1 MNALA
6 AESASGFPQLV
17 AEVRARL
24 AEVRTRI
31 RAACERAG
39 RPPSS
44 VRIVAV
50 TKTHPPEVVRAAVLA
65 GLTDLAENRVQEML
79 AKMEAVDLSAEVT
92 DEAAVA
98 GPSEQRG
105 LGGRVVNWHL
115 VGHLQRNKARDVVG
129 RAVLVHSL
137 DRTSLANELSRRA
150 EHARVV
156 QRVLVQV
163 NLAGDLGKSGCSPDR
178 LLRVVGH
185 VRSRPNLVVEGL
197 MTIPP
202 LPSAGVDPGQAARP
216 YFARLRE
223 LRDKVREE
231 CPEVTHLSMGMS
243 GDFEAAVEEGA
254 TIVRLGATLFGP
266 RRDQPYRPSPA
277 QPAASRA
284 SEEDR

>member
-6 AESASGFPQLV
+6 AESTPGFPELV
-17 AEVRARL
+17 AELRARL
-24 AEVRTRI
+24 AEVRASI

-44 VRIVAV
+44 VRIVGV
-50 TKTHPPEVVRAAVLA
+50 TKKRPPEVVQAAVA
-65 GLTDLAENRVQEML
+65 VGLTDLAENRVQEML
-79 AKMEAVDLSAEVT
+79 VKMEAVDVSSEPA
-92 DEAAVA
+92 DEAAAAA
-98 GPSEQRG
+98 GEHGG

-115 VGHLQRNKARDVVG
+115 VGRLQRNKARDVVG

-150 EHARVV
+150 EQAGVV

-163 NLAGDLGKSGCSPDR
+163 NVAGDPVKAGCSPDR
-178 LLRVVGH
+178 LLGLVGH

-197 MTIPP
+197 MTMPP
-202 LPSAGVDPGQAARP
+202 LPSTGIDPGQAARP

-243 GDFEAAVEEGA
+243 GDFEVAIEEGA
-254 TIVRLGATLFGP
+254 TIVRLGTALFGP
-266 RRDQPYRPSPA
+266 RPDEPYGPSPTE
-277 QPAASRA
+277 PAGGRIP
-284 SEEDR
+284 EEER

>member
-6 AESASGFPQLV
+6 AESAAGFPELV
-17 AEVRARL
+17 AELRARL
-24 AEVRTRI
+24 AEVRASI

-44 VRIVAV
+44 VRMVGV
-50 TKTHPPEVVRAAVLA
+50 TKKRPPEVIRAAVA
-65 GLTDLAENRVQEML
+65 VGLTDLAENRVQEML
-79 AKMEAVDLSAEVT
+79 AKMEAVDLSSETA
-92 DEAAVA
+92 DEAAAAA
-98 GPSEQRG
+98 GEQGG

-115 VGHLQRNKARDVVG
+115 VGRLQRNKARDVVG

-150 EHARVV
+150 EQAGVV

-163 NLAGDLGKSGCSPDR
+163 NVAGDPAKAGCSPDR
-178 LLRVVGH
+178 LLGLVGH

-197 MTIPP
+197 MTMPP
-202 LPSAGVDPGQAARP
+202 LLSAGIDPGQAARP

-243 GDFEAAVEEGA
+243 GDFEVAIEEGA
-254 TIVRLGATLFGP
+254 TIVRLGTALFGP
-266 RRDQPYRPSPA
+266 RPDEPYGPSPTE
-277 QPAASRA
+277 PAAGRTP
-284 SEEDR
+284 EEER

>member
-6 AESASGFPQLV
+6 AESAPGFAQLV
-17 AEVRARL
+17 AELRARL
-24 AEVRTRI
+24 AEVRAAI

-39 RPPSS
+39 RPTSS
-44 VRIVAV
+44 VRIVGV
-50 TKTHPPEVVRAAVLA
+50 TKKRPPEVVRAAVTV

-79 AKMEAVDLSAEVT
+79 AKMEAVDLSSETT
-92 DEAAVA
+92 DEATAAA
-98 GPSEQRG
+98 GEYGG

-115 VGHLQRNKARDVVG
+115 VGRLQRNKARDVVG

-150 EHARVV
+150 EQAGVV
-156 QRVLVQV
+156 QRVLVEV
-163 NLAGDLGKSGCSPDR
+163 NVAGDPAKAGCSPDR
-178 LLRVVGH
+178 LLGLVGH

-197 MTIPP
+197 MTMPP
-202 LPSAGVDPGQAARP
+202 LPSPGVDPGQAARP

-243 GDFEAAVEEGA
+243 GDFEVAIEEGA
-254 TIVRLGATLFGP
+254 TIVRLGTALFGP
-266 RRDQPYRPSPA
+266 RPDEPYRPSPA
-277 QPAASRA
+277 EPAAGRIP
-284 SEEDR
+284 EEER